1 MNLRGQLLRDIWQK
15 NRLERSSGIVMEV
28 GRRPGQTM
36 KDKGGITENIK
47 SFKKNRGGKKKWR
60 TWDLV
65 M

>member
-36 KDKGGITENIK
+36 KDKGGIIENIK
-47 SFKKNRGGKKKWR
+47 SFKKK
-60 TWDLV
+60 
-65 M
+65 